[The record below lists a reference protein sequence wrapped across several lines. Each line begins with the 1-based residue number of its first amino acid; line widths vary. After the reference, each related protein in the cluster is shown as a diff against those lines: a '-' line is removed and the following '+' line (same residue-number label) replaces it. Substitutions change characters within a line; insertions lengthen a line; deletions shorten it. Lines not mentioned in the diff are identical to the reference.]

1 MAVAPTSDFLKA
13 AQTTPYLAPTATP
26 PSTLFFTYKR
36 ADGGSFVA
44 SAAQA
49 EGYLR
54 KGYTVT
60 GEQTVE
66 DSIVWGQKVSPGSL
80 EPPADGT
87 AVTEA
92 TGTSGAKGSA
102 PVAPPA

>member
-1 MAVAPTSDFLKA
+1 MAAAPGSDWLKA
-13 AQTTPYLAPTATP
+13 AQGGPATTATP
-26 PSTLFFTYKR
+26 PGTLFFTYKR
-36 ADGGSFVA
+36 VDGTNFIA

-54 KGYTVT
+54 KGYSVV

-66 DSIVWGQKVSPGSL
+66 DSTAWSDKVSPGAAS
-80 EPPADGT
+80 PPADGT
-87 AVTEA
+87 ATTEA

-102 PVAPPA
+102 AP